1 VLAASIDKP
10 VIDIGRNFAML
21 LVSDL
26 FKTLASKKAEPHTA
40 SVAFPPNAVS
50 HPSSDVVRREFRHLM
65 WTDADGNLLKAPVE
79 VIVTTRLE
87 RTAGKYLIGDLVYTL
102 SLMPGEEVRL
112 FTTDRRTHFS
122 LDSQTKIGY
131 QTASTFEDQM
141 YMSSMDSFFGQ
152 LSSQQWAHGEAG
164 SSGSFQ
170 AHGEASG
177 AFESFFSGP
186 DADMN
191 GSFNTNSF
199 ADFVGGMSAQ
209 ASTAHHLSATATN
222 TASAVSVGSVGIRN
236 SIEGKLD
243 THVEMNYRSF
253 RNPSR
258 TRAITFYFFQIRRAH
273 TVRFLVDSITVSSP
287 ERTMWRMAKSATDG
301 VGAAALHIS
310 AQPSNLSKY
319 KDFRDA
325 HALITQE
332 LVNKQL
338 LVPEGAA
345 HVTPELVR
353 TQTSYNQ
360 EFSLPTPGLFVRGS
374 RDLADVADPSIFR
387 EFTQFGGV
395 IGNGLESLGV
405 SFIERL
411 GSGIVPAVMNTVVA
425 AQALLSGANASLP

>member
-1 VLAASIDKP
+1 
-10 VIDIGRNFAML
+10 ML

-26 FKTLASKKAEPHTA
+26 LKTLAAKKPEA
-40 SVAFPPNAVS
+40 SAAFPPNNVGL
-50 HPSSDVVRREFRHLM
+50 PSSDVVRREFRHLM

-79 VIVTTRLE
+79 VVVTTLLE

-102 SLMPGEEVRL
+102 SLLPGEEVRL
-112 FTTDRRTHFS
+112 FTTDRRTQFS

-131 QTASTFEDQM
+131 HTASTFEDQM
-141 YMSSMDSFFGQ
+141 YMSAMDSFFGQ
-152 LSSQQWAHGEAG
+152 LSSSQWAHGEAG

-186 DADMN
+186 DADMS

-222 TASAVSVGSVGIRN
+222 TASAVSVGGVGIRN

-273 TVRFLVDSITVSSP
+273 TIRFLVDSINVSSP
-287 ERTMWRMAKSATDG
+287 ERTMWRMAKSAVDS
-301 VGAAALHIS
+301 VGAAAHHIS
-310 AQPSNLSKY
+310 AQPSNLNKY
-319 KDFRDA
+319 QDFRAA
-325 HALITQE
+325 HALVSQE

-338 LVPEGAA
+338 LIPQGAG
-345 HVTPELVR
+345 HITPEHVR
-353 TQTSYNQ
+353 TQTSYTK
-360 EFSLPTPGLFVRGS
+360 EFSLPTPGLFVRGG
-374 RDLADVADPSIFR
+374 RDITDVADPSIFR
-387 EFTQFGGV
+387 ELTQFGGV
-395 IGNGLESLGV
+395 IGDGFERIGV
-405 SFIERL
+405 SFVERL
-411 GSGIVPAVMNTVVA
+411 GSGIVPAVMNAVVA
-425 AQALLSGANASLP
+425 AQAILSGANASLP

>member
-1 VLAASIDKP
+1 MT
-10 VIDIGRNFAML
+10 IGRKLAML

-26 FKTLASKKAEPHTA
+26 LKALALKKAKEAPA
-40 SVAFPPNAVS
+40 PAAGFPPNLAGQA
-50 HPSSDVVRREFRHLM
+50 SSDVVRREFRHLM

-79 VIVTTRLE
+79 VVVTTRLE
-87 RTAGKYLIGDLVYTL
+87 RTAGRYLIGDLVYTL
-102 SLMPGEEVRL
+102 SLLPGEEVRL

-122 LDSQTKIGY
+122 VDSETKIGY

-191 GSFNTNSF
+191 GSLNTNSF

-222 TASAVSVGSVGIRN
+222 TASAVSVGSVGIRS

-258 TRAITFYFFQIRRAH
+258 TRAVTFYFFQIRRAH
-273 TVRFLVDSITVSSP
+273 TLRFLVDSITVSSP
-287 ERTMWRMAKSATDG
+287 ERAMWRMARSVSDG
-301 VGAAALHIS
+301 IGAAARNVS
-310 AQPSNLSKY
+310 AKPSNLSSY
-319 KDFRDA
+319 NDFRAA
-325 HALITQE
+325 HALVTQE
-332 LVNKQL
+332 LANKQL
-338 LVPEGAA
+338 IVPQGLSYG
-345 HVTPELVR
+345 TPELVR
-353 TQTSYNQ
+353 TQTSFNQ
-360 EFSLPTPGLFVRGS
+360 EFSLPTPGLFVRGG
-374 RDLADVADPSIFR
+374 RDIVDVADPSIFR

-395 IGNGLESLGV
+395 VADEFERAGV

-411 GSGIVPAVMNTVVA
+411 GSAIVPAVMNTVVA
-425 AQALLSGANASLP
+425 AQAILSGANASLP